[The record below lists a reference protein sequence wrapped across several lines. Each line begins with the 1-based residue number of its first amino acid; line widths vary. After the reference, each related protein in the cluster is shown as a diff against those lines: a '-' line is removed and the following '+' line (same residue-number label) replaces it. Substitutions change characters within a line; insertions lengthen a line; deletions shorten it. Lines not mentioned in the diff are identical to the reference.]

1 MPKSNKLLPRYILD
15 IASRLANLSP
25 ALGPFSYGNKNVYV
39 LAALSIKRRADKN
52 NKKKRGA
59 RQAGNTLDHT
69 TSAYVRRKLR
79 QTIHFILLSL
89 PSIYACSLTQP
100 NRINNN
106 ETTRRTQ

>member
-52 NKKKRGA
+52 NKKSGERG
-59 RQAGNTLDHT
+59 RQAIHLTTQHQHT
-69 TSAYVRRKLR
+69 YGESYDKR
-79 QTIHFILLSL
+79 FISFFSLFPLSM
-89 PSIYACSLTQP
+89 PAP
-100 NRINNN
+100 
-106 ETTRRTQ
+106 